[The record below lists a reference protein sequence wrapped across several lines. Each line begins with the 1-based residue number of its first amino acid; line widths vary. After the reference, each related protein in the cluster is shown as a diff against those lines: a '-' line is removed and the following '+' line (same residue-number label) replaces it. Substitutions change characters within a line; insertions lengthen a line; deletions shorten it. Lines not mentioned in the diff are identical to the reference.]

1 MKINF
6 RIYLFCLLI
15 VSLIVISLVT
25 GQSNNLTKRQKTQ
38 ADEKR
43 AKSSGKIVIDPKAKV
58 HPSVIME
65 GSIKV
70 GPFTEIGPGTILTGN
85 ITIGHHTLLKCNVTI
100 RGKVT
105 IGNYTNIYDNVNIE
119 GGRPANVGTV
129 TNTKADQA
137 IIGDYCWINHGS
149 VMHGTQ
155 MEDGSAVGL
164 SVACDYNTRIG
175 RGAVLANGSATA
187 VDQVIPANSFAQGVP
202 AVIKKTDLTDEDR
215 RQIFGL
221 LPTGWIEYEVPKR
234 ETNIKK
240 SLGIKN

>member
-1 MKINF
+1 MKMNF
-6 RIYLFCLLI
+6 RIYLFILLT
-15 VSLIVISLVT
+15 VSLMVITLVAAQKPPKNSDNIIV
-25 GQSNNLTKRQKTQ
+25 
-38 ADEKR
+38 
-43 AKSSGKIVIDPKAKV
+43 DPKARV
-58 HPSVIME
+58 HPSVIIE
-65 GSIKV
+65 GRIKV

-85 ITIGHHTLLKCNVTI
+85 INIGHHSLLKCNVTI

-137 IIGDYCWINHGS
+137 IIGDYCWVNHGS

-164 SVACDYNTRIG
+164 SVACDYNTRIS

-202 AVIKKTDLTDEDR
+202 AIVKKTDITDEDR

-221 LPTGWIEYEVPKR
+221 LPGGWIKYEARQR
-234 ETNIKK
+234 EANIKK